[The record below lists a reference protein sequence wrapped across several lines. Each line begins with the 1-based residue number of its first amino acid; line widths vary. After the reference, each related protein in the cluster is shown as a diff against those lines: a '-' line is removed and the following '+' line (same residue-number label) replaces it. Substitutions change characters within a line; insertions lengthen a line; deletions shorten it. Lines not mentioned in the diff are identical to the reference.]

1 MATSDTT
8 SEGSERMAAT
18 PASAAVSG
26 GEGAAAKALSLGE
39 ISGVHLGGPEPNVT
53 IFRTVNDYLSE
64 LWIYLLW
71 YRPFLHFY
79 GIRFNGGVMS

>member
-53 IFRTVNDYLSE
+53 EIGTPGAERNRNWNPRRDWL
-64 LWIYLLW
+64 
-71 YRPFLHFY
+71 
-79 GIRFNGGVMS
+79 GGGSGGPQ

>member
-53 IFRTVNDYLSE
+53 IQN
-64 LWIYLLW
+64 
-71 YRPFLHFY
+71 
-79 GIRFNGGVMS
+79 